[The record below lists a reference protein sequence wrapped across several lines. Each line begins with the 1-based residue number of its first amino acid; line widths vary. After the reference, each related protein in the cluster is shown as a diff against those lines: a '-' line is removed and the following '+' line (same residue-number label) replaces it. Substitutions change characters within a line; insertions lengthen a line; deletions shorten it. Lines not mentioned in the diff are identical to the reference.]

1 MNRSNDTDRKNRN
14 VGLFTL
20 IELLVV
26 ISIIA
31 ILAGLLLPALNSA
44 REKAK
49 LISCKNQQKQLVSAL
64 HGYLYDYKYYAPVD
78 SLAGKYP
85 WWTYQLGPCFS
96 NYKRSDSAIQ
106 KIYSCPGY
114 SGTIIIRNL
123 STTLHINAY
132 ICSTES
138 TGFRPLNEK
147 NTSRLM
153 AFIDGYP
160 YEAGGNGRSAYVSYR
175 TSALDRTAIF
185 RHGGIANIA
194 YVDGHIG
201 ELVGGPGA
209 LAGSVDAINKL
220 LPSDLGQLPWANAA
234 RW

>member
-1 MNRSNDTDRKNRN
+1 MKQKNDGNGKNRKRTQ
-14 VGLFTL
+14 FTL

-26 ISIIA
+26 VAVIA
-31 ILAGLLLPALNSA
+31 ILAGLLLPSLNSA

-49 LISCKNQQKQLVSAL
+49 LISCKNQQKQLISAL
-64 HGYLYDYKYYAPVD
+64 HGYLYDYKYFAPAD

-85 WWTYQLGPCFS
+85 WWTYQLGPSFG
-96 NYKRSDSAIQ
+96 NYKRSDSAVQ
-106 KIYSCPGY
+106 KIYSCPAY
-114 SGTIIIRNL
+114 SGNIVIRNL
-123 STTLHINAY
+123 STSIHINAY

-147 NTSRLM
+147 NATLLM

-160 YEAGGNGRSAYVSYR
+160 FESGGNGRSAYVSYR
-175 TSALDRTAIF
+175 TSVLDRTAIF
-185 RHGGIANIA
+185 RHGGTANIA
-194 YVDGHIG
+194 YMDGHVG

-209 LAGSVDAINKL
+209 LAGNVDIINRL
-220 LPSDLGQLPWANAA
+220 LPPDLGQLPWANAP